1 MIRKKAT
8 ELIRGLTDGQ
18 TVNGVHYEEGD
29 ITISGDSFTYETLIV
44 KNGNVIINGN
54 LNLNHKKLGV
64 IVLKDD
70 QADSSLGNVYVT
82 PEVGYIEA
90 AIYADG

>member
-1 MIRKKAT
+1 
-8 ELIRGLTDGQ
+8 
-18 TVNGVHYEEGD
+18 
-29 ITISGDSFTYETLIV
+29 V
-44 KNGNVIINGN
+44 KNGNVVINGN

-82 PEVGYIEA
+82 PEVAYIEA